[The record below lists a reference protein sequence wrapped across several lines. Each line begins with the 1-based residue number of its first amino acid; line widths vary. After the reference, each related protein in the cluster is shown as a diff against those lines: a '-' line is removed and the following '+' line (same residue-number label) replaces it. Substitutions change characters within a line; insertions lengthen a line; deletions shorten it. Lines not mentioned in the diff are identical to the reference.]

1 VIEVALYPADE
12 SGCGHY
18 RMRLPAEHAG
28 VLTSFHSRTRLRTSA
43 NEARGVV
50 ELHHVDVG
58 DADVVVFQR
67 PVDQR
72 LVPVIMQLKA
82 QGVATVVEI
91 DDDLTALDSAHS
103 SFRGLHPRTNPHANW
118 DHLRAACAVAD
129 LITVTT
135 PALARRFAGHGRVV
149 VLPNCVPTRLLDSP
163 RNRLLA
169 FEVGWTGTVGTHPR
183 DLDVLGDAI
192 RVLRDEGV
200 SFGVVGDGA
209 LVPERL
215 GLDDV
220 LATGWLPIDEYY
232 ERMAEF
238 AVGVV
243 PLANSAFNHAK
254 SDLKGV
260 EFAALG
266 VPFVA
271 SPLPEYQGLAARGV
285 GRLATK
291 PKRWRTQIRELLSI
305 DRTEVVET
313 GREYVRAHRTI
324 EAQAWRWAEAWEKAV
339 ETRKRAGRKVLV

>member
-91 DDDLTALDSAHS
+91 DDDLTA
-103 SFRGLHPRTNPHANW
+103 
-118 DHLRAACAVAD
+118 
-129 LITVTT
+129 
-135 PALARRFAGHGRVV
+135 
-149 VLPNCVPTRLLDSP
+149 
-163 RNRLLA
+163 
-169 FEVGWTGTVGTHPR
+169 TVGTHPR